1 MFYESSSSASESADE
16 NFNSVLIKK
25 LNVNKG
31 NAFGIK
37 KKNISGWRNRVF
49 KRSLR
54 ERFERKLRY
63 LQVRRSANQ
72 TRCHQIR
79 DTIRMFEQS

>member
-1 MFYESSSSASESADE
+1 M
-16 NFNSVLIKK
+16 LIKK
-25 LNVNKG
+25 LNVNKS
-31 NAFGIK
+31 NAFDV
-37 KKNISGWRNRVF
+37 KKNLSQFGEIE
-49 KRSLR
+49 SLSVHY

-79 DTIRMFEQS
+79 DTIRMLEQS